1 MEGLFVT
8 GNVNMAIGHH
18 KNTEVMQSVCNK
30 LGLAPP
36 MGNQTYKV
44 VDFPLLTS
52 LFTYLCDF
60 PLNRAFPYCFET
72 SRYTSISD
80 IDAIVSQCRSYSSVI
95 PSVPGVGTHDT
106 CCLFYSSGT
115 TGNPLTV
122 F

>member
-1 MEGLFVT
+1 MTCALT
-8 GNVNMAIGHH
+8 LL
-18 KNTEVMQSVCNK
+18 EVYF
-30 LGLAPP
+30 L
-36 MGNQTYKV
+36 
-44 VDFPLLTS
+44 
-52 LFTYLCDF
+52 
-60 PLNRAFPYCFET
+60 LNRAFPYCFET

-122 F
+122 S